1 MILIW
6 IDRHARALL
15 CVALALIFL
24 LAGVLLWGKLHPPRP
39 ITYESRQQAST
50 PAGVEKAA
58 NAAQVPISAVQAT
71 AIASAIKEDENK
83 PPDAVVQTTVAKL
96 QETVQAELKKS
107 GGQFAIVTDSNKD
120 SASNTAPLPA
130 DSKTPATSDIAKNAL
145 ADVKAILPN
154 TPVMLN
160 QYNIKVYPDRLI
172 QVGGSYQEVFAA
184 YSWRVSVPK
193 IPVIA
198 PHGDVGYLGVY
209 GHANLD
215 RPDMSRIGI
224 VLTIPK

>member
-24 LAGVLLWGKLHPPRP
+24 LAGLLLWGKFHPPRP
-39 ITYESRQQAST
+39 ITFESREQAST

-58 NAAQVPISAVQAT
+58 NAAQVPISAAQAT

-83 PPDAVVQTTVAKL
+83 PPDAVVQTTGAKL
-96 QETVQAELKKS
+96 QEAIQTELKKS

-120 SASNTAPLPA
+120 STDIAASAVTA
-130 DSKTPATSDIAKNAL
+130 KTPSASSIATTAL
-145 ADVKAILPN
+145 ADVGAILPN
-154 TPVMLN
+154 TSVMLN
-160 QYNIKVYPDRLI
+160 QYNIKAYPDRLI

-193 IPVIA
+193 IPIIA
-198 PHGDVGYLGVY
+198 PRGDVGYFGIY
-209 GHANLD
+209 GHTNFDYPA
-215 RPDMSRIGI
+215 MSRVGFM
-224 VLTIPK
+224 LTIPK